1 MGTASTGF
9 WFFREHGWGTW
20 DRLHIA
26 PIRPFE
32 IVAGK
37 AIPMLALYVC
47 QQLILVALGGA
58 IAQLTTLPGWVQAI
72 APASPVYWTIDDYR
86 SVLVGE
92 QGFSPAVA
100 MQLGFAILFTAVT
113 LWAFRADKPKESY
126 AGE

>member
-1 MGTASTGF
+1 M
-9 WFFREHGWGTW
+9 
-20 DRLHIA
+20 
-26 PIRPFE
+26 
-32 IVAGK
+32 
-37 AIPMLALYVC
+37 
-47 QQLILVALGGA
+47 
-58 IAQLTTLPGWVQAI
+58 
-72 APASPVYWTIDDYR
+72 YWTIDDYR